1 VYYYSNTQTGR
12 YVVIRFHHAAMMA
25 ALIAMPVA
33 ACSMSFSSDET
44 GDGARPSGSGG
55 ERSYPVDGFTTIALG
70 GAGNV
75 DVRVGPAFSV
85 KAIGTPAALDKIVVE
100 RDGRALKLTR
110 RKGISW
116 GSGDKVRFLVTMPR
130 ITGADI
136 GGSGSVTVDRV
147 EGDSFDGNIGGSGR
161 LDLRGVKVAKASFAI
176 GGSGEI
182 AAAGT
187 AQELSV
193 SIGGSGSIR
202 AEPLRADTADVTI
215 AGAGDIRAT
224 VLRTADV
231 TIMGSGD
238 VTIGGGAKC
247 SVTKMG
253 GGTVRCG

>member
-1 VYYYSNTQTGR
+1 MRGR
-12 YVVIRFHHAAMMA
+12 FAVIRFHHAAMVA
-25 ALIAMPVA
+25 ALIAVPVA
-33 ACSMSFSSDET
+33 ACSMSFGSDD
-44 GDGARPSGSGG
+44 DGVAPSGSGN
-55 ERSYPVDGFTTIALG
+55 ERSYAIDGFTAIALG
-70 GAGNV
+70 AAGDV

-85 KAIGTPAALDKIVVE
+85 KAVGTPAALDKIVVE
-100 RDGRALKLTR
+100 RDGKSLKLTR

-130 ITGADI
+130 ISGADI

-147 EGDSFDGNIGGSGR
+147 EGGSFDGNIGGSGR
-161 LDLRGVKVAKASFAI
+161 LDLRGLKVDKVSFAI
-176 GGSGEI
+176 GGSGEV

-187 AQELSV
+187 AEELSV
-193 SIGGSGSIR
+193 SIGGSGRVR
-202 AEPLRADTADVTI
+202 AEPLRATTADVTI

-224 VLRTADV
+224 VLRSADV

-253 GGTVRCG
+253 SGTVRCG

>member
-1 VYYYSNTQTGR
+1 MN
-12 YVVIRFHHAAMMA
+12 RFHHAAVA
-25 ALIAMPVA
+25 IVLIAIPVA
-33 ACSMSFSSDET
+33 ACSMSFSSDNT
-44 GDGARPSGSGG
+44 GDGVQPSGAGG
-55 ERSYPVDGFTTIALG
+55 ERSYAVAGFSTIALG
-70 GAGNV
+70 GAGDV

-100 RDGRALKLTR
+100 RDGEALKLTR

-116 GSGDKVRFLVTMPR
+116 GNGDKVRFLVTMPR

-136 GGSGSVTVDRV
+136 GGSGTVTVDRV
-147 EGDSFDGNIGGSGR
+147 EGGSFDGNIGGSGR
-161 LDLRGVKVAKASFAI
+161 LDLRGVKASKVSFAI

-187 AQELSV
+187 TDELSV
-193 SIGGSGSIR
+193 SIGGSGRIR
-202 AEPLRADTADVTI
+202 AEPLRAANADVTI

-224 VLRTADV
+224 VLQTADV

-238 VTIGGGAKC
+238 VTIAGGAKC